1 MAKDETMI
9 GITGL
14 PIPKKKMSPAKQH
27 EFEKA
32 RRKNIGTNVGGQTY
46 KKDVSSGYNP
56 RARTFEEFVGLCEK
70 FSLAADTSK
79 PQSPKPT
86 TLPRSREANIGKHD
100 DWKDKPSTEWSD
112 RPAAGKKLKSRASA
126 VVGTQKRQDVE
137 TGVREEYVDEAKVD
151 AGLSDAE
158 KAKVRTDRRFG
169 TAGAGFVNPKGM
181 DDLRKGLHKANRG
194 LSQQFK
200 RRLRGMKEENVI
212 DEAKVEA
219 GMTPDQKRR
228 IRTGRSDFTDRTPAY
243 KGGHPVADYQRRGAH
258 RERDELNKD
267 AKSIRKGK
275 LNQPQFQGKTGQE
288 RIAAVKKAKGMK

>member
-1 MAKDETMI
+1 MMI
-9 GITGL
+9 GKINH
-14 PIPKKKMSPAKQH
+14 QH
-27 EFEKA
+27 
-32 RRKNIGTNVGGQTY
+32 
-46 KKDVSSGYNP
+46 SG
-56 RARTFEEFVGLCEK
+56 V
-70 FSLAADTSK
+70 
-79 PQSPKPT
+79 
-86 TLPRSREANIGKHD
+86 I
-100 DWKDKPSTEWSD
+100 

-151 AGLSDAE
+151 AGLSDTE

-219 GMTPDQKRR
+219 GMTPDQEELELQELEILIELLHFKVDIPLQI
-228 IRTGRSDFTDRTPAY
+228 IRDVEHT
-243 KGGHPVADYQRRGAH
+243 
-258 RERDELNKD
+258 E
-267 AKSIRKGK
+267 
-275 LNQPQFQGKTGQE
+275 
-288 RIAAVKKAKGMK
+288 KKMS

>member
-1 MAKDETMI
+1 MQSDV
-9 GITGL
+9 
-14 PIPKKKMSPAKQH
+14 
-27 EFEKA
+27 A
-32 RRKNIGTNVGGQTY
+32 R
-46 KKDVSSGYNP
+46 
-56 RARTFEEFVGLCEK
+56 EEYEIDEK
-70 FSLAADTSK
+70 FSLARDTSK

-86 TLPRSREANIGKHD
+86 TLPRSREANVGKHD
-100 DWKDKPSTEWSD
+100 DWKDKPSTQWSD

-151 AGLSDAE
+151 AGLSDTE

-228 IRTGRSDFTDRTPAY
+228 IRTARTGNTDRTPAFQ
-243 KGGHPVADYQRRGAH
+243 GGHSVADYQRRGAH
-258 RERDELNKD
+258 REKDELNKD
-267 AKSIRKGK
+267 AKDIRRGRLDK
-275 LNQPQFQGKTGQE
+275 PQFQGKTGQE

>member
-137 TGVREEYVDEAKVD
+137 TGVREEYVDEAKVE
-151 AGLSDAE
+151 AGKS
-158 KAKVRTDRRFG
+158 
-169 TAGAGFVNPKGM
+169 
-181 DDLRKGLHKANRG
+181 
-194 LSQQFK
+194 
-200 RRLRGMKEENVI
+200 KEE
-212 DEAKVEA
+212 
-219 GMTPDQKRR
+219 KRA
-228 IRTGRSDFTDRTPAY
+228 IRTARTGNTDTTPAY
-243 KGGHPVADYQRRGAH
+243 KGGHSVADYERRGAH

-275 LNQPQFQGKTGQE
+275 LDQPQFQGRTGQE
-288 RIAAVKKAKGMK
+288 RIAAVKKAKGIK